1 MEIMAHAVDKY
12 ILCKTAGT
20 RMSTSL
26 ATMRMQV
33 DLVARVAVLTNGI
46 IMTITDT
53 EAGRVKKVAAL
64 AMVAVTAMV
73 KINALCKEEVSQD
86 CYRMLC

>member
-1 MEIMAHAVDKY
+1 MAHAVDKY

-20 RMSTSL
+20 KMSTSL

-33 DLVARVAVLTNGI
+33 DLVAVLTDGI

-64 AMVAVTAMV
+64 AMVVVTAMV
-73 KINALCKEEVSQD
+73 RINALCKEEVSQD
-86 CYRMLC
+86 CYRILCWLH